1 MKTVIGAFDTFG
13 EARAAVDSLERA
25 GFNDRD
31 VSIVANNANNTIG
44 TTDTTTTTTETH
56 HSVGG
61 ETLKGAAVGG
71 LAGLIVGLAP
81 FVIPGLGAIA
91 AAGWL
96 TMTLTG
102 AAIGAGVGLV
112 GALMGVGVPEE
123 EAHYYNES
131 VRRGGTLVL
140 VRADDIRAEEAAR
153 ILSDAGAI
161 DIDERAAT
169 YRNEGWMPD
178 RVNAATATPAFA
190 TGAATV
196 ALNNGPATTAAWNK
210 TNAAATTVD
219 ANAKETR
226 IPVIEEQVKIGK
238 QQVQRGG
245 VRVYTHVT
253 EKPVQEQVNLREEH
267 VHVERRPVDQ
277 AIGNADINNLREGTI
292 EVRETAEIPVVEKQ
306 ARVVEEVVINK
317 EVTQNTQTVGG
328 TARRTDVQVEQIPG
342 TTRTTTG
349 VTGATGVAGAD
360 TRGPLERAEDFV
372 TGDNIDDKTGEPIK
386 ADTRGAGEKVADA
399 ITGDRVDDKTG
410 RVVR

>member
-13 EARAAVDSLERA
+13 EARAAVDALERA
-25 GFNDRD
+25 GFNERD
-31 VSIVANNANNTIG
+31 VSIVANNANSTVG
-44 TTDTTTTTTETH
+44 TTDTTTTTTTEHH

-140 VRADDIRAEEAAR
+140 VRADDMRADEAAR

-169 YRNEGWMPD
+169 YRQEGWKWTP
-178 RVNAATATPAFA
+178 AAT
-190 TGAATV
+190 
-196 ALNNGPATTAAWNK
+196 TTAA
-210 TNAAATTVD
+210 TMPTYTTATT
-219 ANAKETR
+219 
-226 IPVIEEQVKIGK
+226 
-238 QQVQRGG
+238 
-245 VRVYTHVT
+245 
-253 EKPVQEQVNLREEH
+253 
-267 VHVERRPVDQ
+267 
-277 AIGNADINNLREGTI
+277 
-292 EVRETAEIPVVEKQ
+292 PVVGTNQWRTRSYNYTGEWPY
-306 ARVVEEVVINK
+306 
-317 EVTQNTQTVGG
+317 TNT
-328 TARRTDVQVEQIPG
+328 
-342 TTRTTTG
+342 
-349 VTGATGVAGAD
+349 AD

-372 TGDNIDDKTGEPIK
+372 TGDNIDDKTGQPVK
-386 ADTRGAGEKVADA
+386 ADTRGVGEKMADA